1 MPEPLDPLHIEYATD
16 KALAD
21 MHEFSDWLAGEC
33 AGVYAVDSEY
43 EFRTPARMSS
53 PLTLTYTLLHGA
65 VTAALQGNVMMAGAA
80 LRLIA
85 ERYLAENRDRI
96 ARLAS
101 ESAMGD
107 KP

>member
-1 MPEPLDPLHIEYATD
+1 MA
-16 KALAD
+16 AAD
-21 MHEFSDWLAGEC
+21 N
-33 AGVYAVDSEY
+33 
-43 EFRTPARMSS
+43 
-53 PLTLTYTLLHGA
+53 YTLLHGA
-65 VTAALQGNVMMAGAA
+65 ITASMQGNLMMAGEA
-80 LRLIA
+80 LKLIA

>member
-1 MPEPLDPLHIEYATD
+1 MPEPLDPMHIECATD
-16 KALAD
+16 KVLAD
-21 MHEFSDWLAGEC
+21 MDALAESICGAC
-33 AGVYAVDSEY
+33 HGLTSVSSEY
-43 EFRTPARMSS
+43 EFRTPARMN
-53 PLTLTYTLLHGA
+53 LAATYTLLHGA
-65 VTAALQGNVMMAGAA
+65 VTASLQGNVMMAGEA
-80 LRLIA
+80 LKLIA